1 MLTAFVTVSV
11 SAENVSWL
19 RYPSISPDGKNVA
32 FSYKGDLYVVD
43 SEGGEAR
50 QLTSNPA
57 YDYSP
62 VWSPDGKTV
71 AFASDRYGNFDI
83 YKVSVDGGVPVRL
96 TTHSAK
102 ETPWTFTPDGKN
114 ILFTA
119 CIQDPASSA
128 LFPKSSMTELYS
140 VSVDGGR
147 PVQILAT
154 PAEEVSFIGK
164 NGNFVYQDC
173 KGGENIWR
181 KHHPSSRC
189 SPCMPHRSPCR

>member
-1 MLTAFVTVSV
+1 MI
-11 SAENVSWL
+11 
-19 RYPSISPDGKNVA
+19 RYPSISPDGNTVA
-32 FSYKGDLYVVD
+32 FSYKGDLYLVGSD
-43 SEGGEAR
+43 GGEAR

-62 VWSPDGKTV
+62 VWSPDGKTI

-83 YKVSVDGGVPVRL
+83 YAVSIDGGVPVRI

-102 ETPWTFTPDGKN
+102 DTPWTFTPDGKN
-114 ILFTA
+114 IIFSSR
-119 CIQDPASSA
+119 IQDPASSA

-140 VSVDGGR
+140 VSVKGGR
-147 PVQILAT
+147 PVQLLGT

-164 NGNFVYQDC
+164 DGSFLYQDC

-181 KHHPSSRC
+181 KHHTSSITRDIWKYDG
-189 SPCMPHRSPCR
+189 MNIH

>member
-1 MLTAFVTVSV
+1 MKRILTVIALLWAVAA

-19 RYPSISPDGKNVA
+19 RYPAISPDGKTIV
-32 FSYKGDLYVVD
+32 FSYKGDLYLVD

-50 QLTSNPA
+50 QITSNPT

-62 VWSPDGKTV
+62 VWSPDGKTI

-83 YKVSVDGGVPVRL
+83 FTVSVKGGEPVRL

-140 VSVDGGR
+140 VSV
-147 PVQILAT
+147 V
-154 PAEEVSFIGK
+154 
-164 NGNFVYQDC
+164 
-173 KGGENIWR
+173 
-181 KHHPSSRC
+181 
-189 SPCMPHRSPCR
+189 